1 MGKLI
6 DTAGNGGQGDQL
18 LRVAQVRVRAEHA
31 DVMFYESA
39 RIYRFPRTNTAYE
52 KTVRLLRSAAAA
64 GTPVRVRFGGA
75 HGSVIEAVRVD
86 K

>member
-1 MGKLI
+1 MGKLT
-6 DTAGNGGQGDQL
+6 DTAENGGQGDQL
-18 LRVAQVRVRAEHA
+18 LTVAQVRERAERA

-39 RIYRFPRTNTAYE
+39 RIYRFPRTKTAYE

-64 GTPVRVRFGGA
+64 GTRVRVRFGGA
-75 HGSVIEAVRVD
+75 DGGLIEAVRID